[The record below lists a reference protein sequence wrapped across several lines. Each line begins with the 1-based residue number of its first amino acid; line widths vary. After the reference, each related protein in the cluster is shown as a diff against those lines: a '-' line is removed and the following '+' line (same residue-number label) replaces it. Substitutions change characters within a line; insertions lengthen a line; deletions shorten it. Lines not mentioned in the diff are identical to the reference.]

1 MFIKEK
7 LENIVKIKRKI
18 ILQIIVPRDDSV
30 NILVHIISDLSM
42 HFLKINMYL

>member
-1 MFIKEK
+1 MLIEEK
-7 LENIVKIKRKI
+7 LENREKAKRKR

-42 HFLKINMYL
+42 HISIYL